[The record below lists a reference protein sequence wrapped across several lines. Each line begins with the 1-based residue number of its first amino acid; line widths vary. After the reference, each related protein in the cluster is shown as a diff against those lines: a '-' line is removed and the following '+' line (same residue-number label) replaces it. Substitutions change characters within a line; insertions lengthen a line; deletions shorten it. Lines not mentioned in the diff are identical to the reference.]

1 MIPVSRSP
9 ATPSQ
14 LPASRAMGANRQP
27 SSAVA
32 ALATVQATKTYSR
45 VTMTKLAQIE
55 RGRLRAGSCMSSA
68 RKAVIS
74 QPV

>member
-1 MIPVSRSP
+1 MMPVSRSP
-9 ATPSQ
+9 VTPSQ
-14 LPASRAMGANRQP
+14 LSASRAMGASRQP

-55 RGRLRAGSCMSSA
+55 RGRLRAGSRMSSA